1 MEIYELDKQIDII
14 NSFNDIVLVT
24 DLNNIIRSYNKRAYE
39 SFSFDKDFLRDKS
52 IIDFISAFE
61 VRIYDEFIDGKN

>member
-39 SFSFDKDFLRDKS
+39 SFSFDKDF
-52 IIDFISAFE
+52 
-61 VRIYDEFIDGKN
+61 